1 MSIYYEYA
9 TYGKNLLCYLMLV
22 VVSIGIHLNLLEKLF
37 VKTLV
42 KIFLLHFLEYACWFM
57 SIRILHMKEHSIS
70 VGQARYTTSVVSKYL
85 STATVKTSKK
95 FYNTTFP
102 SDSLFTKDDVSTIDD
117 EVEKLTRE
125 WKINYRA
132 CIRSLIYL
140 LSTTADLSF
149 AVHKLARFS
158 SNHGKAHFE
167 GLVHLLR

>member
-1 MSIYYEYA
+1 MKDHSNSVDQDIYVIYIVI
-9 TYGKNLLCYLMLV
+9 KYLDT
-22 VVSIGIHLNLLEKLF
+22 STFKKSKTFH
-37 VKTLV
+37 KTL
-42 KIFLLHFLEYACWFM
+42 
-57 SIRILHMKEHSIS
+57 
-70 VGQARYTTSVVSKYL
+70 L
-85 STATVKTSKK
+85 S
-95 FYNTTFP
+95 Y
-102 SDSLFTKDDVSTIDD
+102 DIIFTKDDVSTIDD

-140 LSTTADLSF
+140 LSTTSDLSF